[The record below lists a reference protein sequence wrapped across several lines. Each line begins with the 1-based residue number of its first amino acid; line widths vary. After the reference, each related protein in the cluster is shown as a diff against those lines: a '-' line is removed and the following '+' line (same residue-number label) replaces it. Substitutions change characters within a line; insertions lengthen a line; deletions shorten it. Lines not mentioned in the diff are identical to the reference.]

1 MSAAWIQTSAAAMT
15 SAPRSWLDALVFSNL
30 WMAAAA
36 GALVAATSRA
46 METAIHPEAV
56 GLAFAGTLVV
66 YNVDRLRDLH
76 RDQHASRDRS
86 AFVAVHE
93 GRLSALTAAAAAAS
107 LYFGA
112 RAGWPAT
119 LMLLPVLGVGLF
131 HRRLKRFE
139 NAKIIYIAAS
149 WVCVGFGLPAVL
161 APHAQGTP
169 WVASILAAT
178 MLANVIAFNV
188 RDEGAGIERVRRR
201 SALQVARVCATI
213 GVALG
218 ALAPSPSDALVAI
231 PLATLLTL
239 VGYRPTE
246 RFSPL
251 FVDGALLVGS
261 LMAAALA

>member
-1 MSAAWIQTSAAAMT
+1 MT
-15 SAPRSWLDALVFSNL
+15 SVLRSLLDALVFSNL

-36 GALVAATSRA
+36 GALVAAASRA
-46 METAIHPEAV
+46 MGTAIRPEAV

-66 YNVDRLRDLH
+66 YNIDRLRDLH

-86 AFVAVHE
+86 KFVAEHE
-93 GRLSALTAAAAAAS
+93 GRLSVLTGAAAAAS

-119 LMLLPVLGVGLF
+119 AMLLPVLGIGLL
-131 HRRLKRFE
+131 HRRLKHFE
-139 NAKIIYIAAS
+139 NAKILYIAAS
-149 WVCVGFGLPAVL
+149 WTCVGFGLPAVL
-161 APHAQGTP
+161 APDAQNLH
-169 WVASILAAT
+169 WIASILAAT

-188 RDEGAGIERVRRR
+188 RDEGSSAERVRRR
-201 SALQVARVCATI
+201 HALQVARVCAGI
-213 GVALG
+213 GAALG
-218 ALAPSPSDALVAI
+218 ALAPCPPDALIAI
-231 PLATLLTL
+231 PLATLLAL

-261 LMAAALA
+261 LLAVVLA

>member
-1 MSAAWIQTSAAAMT
+1 MT
-15 SAPRSWLDALVFSNL
+15 SSLRSLLDAVVFSNL

-36 GALVAATSRA
+36 GALVAAASRA
-46 METAIHPEAV
+46 MGTAIRPEAV
-56 GLAFAGTLVV
+56 GLPFAGTLVI
-66 YNVDRLRDLH
+66 YNIDRLRDLH

-86 AFVAVHE
+86 AFVTEHA
-93 GRLSALTAAAAAAS
+93 GRLIGLSGAAAAAS
-107 LYFGA
+107 LFFGA
-112 RAGWPAT
+112 RAGWLAA

-139 NAKIIYIAAS
+139 NAKIVYIAAS
-149 WVCVGFGLPAVL
+149 WTCVGCGLPAAL
-161 APHAQGTP
+161 ASDAQGIQ

-188 RDEGAGIERVRRR
+188 RDEGARVERVKRRH
-201 SALQVARVCATI
+201 ALQVARVCAGI

-218 ALAPSPSDALVAI
+218 ALAPSPPDAIVVI
-231 PLATLLTL
+231 PLATLLAL

-251 FVDGALLVGS
+251 FVDGALLIGS
-261 LMAAALA
+261 LIAVALA

>member
-1 MSAAWIQTSAAAMT
+1 MT
-15 SAPRSWLDALVFSNL
+15 SAPRSLLDALVFSNL

-36 GALVAATSRA
+36 GALVAAASRA
-46 METAIHPEAV
+46 IGTAIRPEAV

-76 RDQHASRDRS
+76 RDQHASQDRS
-86 AFVAVHE
+86 AFVAE
-93 GRLSALTAAAAAAS
+93 YRDPLRALTSVAAAAS
-107 LYFGA
+107 LYCAA
-112 RAGWPAT
+112 RAGWPAAM
-119 LMLLPVLGVGLF
+119 MLLPVLGVGLF

-139 NAKIIYIAAS
+139 NAKIVYIATS
-149 WVCVGFGLPAVL
+149 WICVGLGLPAVL
-161 APHAQGTP
+161 APDAQGVQ
-169 WVASILAAT
+169 WVASILAAS

-188 RDEGAGIERVRRR
+188 RDAGARVERVRRPH
-201 SALQVARVCATI
+201 ALQVARLSATI

-218 ALAPSPSDALVAI
+218 ALAPSPSGALVAI
-231 PLATLLTL
+231 PLATLLAL

-261 LMAAALA
+261 LIAAVLA

>member
-1 MSAAWIQTSAAAMT
+1 MT
-15 SAPRSWLDALVFSNL
+15 SAPRSLLDALVFSNL
-30 WMAAAA
+30 WMATAA
-36 GALVAATSRA
+36 GALVAAASRA
-46 METAIHPEAV
+46 MGTAIRPEAV

-86 AFVAVHE
+86 AFIAEHE
-93 GRLSALTAAAAAAS
+93 GRLSALTGVAAAAS

-112 RAGWPAT
+112 RAGWLAA
-119 LMLLPVLGVGLF
+119 LVLLPVLGVGLL

-139 NAKIIYIAAS
+139 NAKIVYIAAS
-149 WVCVGFGLPAVL
+149 WTCVGFGLPAVL
-161 APHAQGTP
+161 APDAQSLH
-169 WVASILAAT
+169 WVASILTAA

-188 RDEGAGIERVRRR
+188 REEGAHVERVRRWR
-201 SALQVARVCATI
+201 ALQVARVCAGI

-218 ALAPSPSDALVAI
+218 ALAPSPPGALVAI
-231 PLATLLTL
+231 PLMTLLAL
-239 VGYRPTE
+239 VGYQPTE

-261 LMAAALA
+261 LIAVALA

>member
-1 MSAAWIQTSAAAMT
+1 MT

-46 METAIHPEAV
+46 METAIRPEAV
-56 GLAFAGTLVV
+56 GLAFAGALLV

-76 RDQHASRDRS
+76 RDRQASPDRS
-86 AFVAVHE
+86 AFIAEHR
-93 GRLSALTAAAAAAS
+93 GQLIALSGAAATAS

-112 RAGWPAT
+112 HAGWPAAV
-119 LMLLPVLGVGLF
+119 MLLPVLSVGLF

-139 NAKIIYIAAS
+139 NAKIGYIAAS
-149 WVCVGFGLPAVL
+149 WTCVGFGLPAVL
-161 APHAQGTP
+161 AADARNLH
-169 WVASILAAT
+169 WVAAIVTAT

-188 RDEGAGIERVRRR
+188 RNAGQPAERIRRPN
-201 SALQVARVCATI
+201 ALRVARACAAI

-218 ALAPSPSDALVAI
+218 ALAPSPTDALAAI
-231 PLATLLTL
+231 PLATLLAL

-251 FVDGALLVGS
+251 CVDGALLVGS
-261 LMAAALA
+261 LIAAVLV